1 MASVVLWLMFAPLLL
16 HFFSISAGVCI
27 HTFHTC
33 AKSSWETLSCP
44 AGYAGYAGCKFA
56 EPPIKHIQCVDRVQ
70 SRDSRGRS
78 EWTKR
83 WVHWVHWVLQ
93 VCQAIHGTSNGYWR
107 FVWPSTWS
115 FIMVSYRP
123 LDSLDSMILDP
134 IAFAINIHKLS
145 EYLKAINIALLQFA
159 SICYM
164 RRELLHEFRLRLV
177 LLGPVARALRGRQRR
192 EDKRLLSDVTRP
204 TGVTSVTIQMSPN
217 LSSNC

>member
-1 MASVVLWLMFAPLLL
+1 
-16 HFFSISAGVCI
+16 
-27 HTFHTC
+27 
-33 AKSSWETLSCP
+33 
-44 AGYAGYAGCKFA
+44 
-56 EPPIKHIQCVDRVQ
+56 
-70 SRDSRGRS
+70 
-78 EWTKR
+78 
-83 WVHWVHWVLQ
+83 
-93 VCQAIHGTSNGYWR
+93 
-107 FVWPSTWS
+107 
-115 FIMVSYRP
+115 MVSYRP